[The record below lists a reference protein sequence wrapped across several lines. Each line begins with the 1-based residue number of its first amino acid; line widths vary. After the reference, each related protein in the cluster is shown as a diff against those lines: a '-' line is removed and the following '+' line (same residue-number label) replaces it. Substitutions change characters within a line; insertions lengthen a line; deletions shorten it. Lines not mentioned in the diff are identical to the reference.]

1 MATPVLID
9 CDRLAKGYGGDPLF
23 EGLSFTL
30 HEGDHVG
37 LVGPNGTGKST
48 LLRIL
53 AGQLE
58 PDDGVV
64 RTRKHLRVGYVPQ
77 DPVFAPGQTVA
88 DVVEGALA
96 HLPAAESG
104 EAQRRLNV
112 ALGKVGFTDP
122 DERTDTLSGGWRK
135 RLAIARELAPEPD
148 VLLLDEP
155 TNHLDIESIVW
166 LEDLLRREAKAFVTV
181 SHDRYFLEAVGRRIL
196 ELDRRYAEGLFVVDG
211 TYTEFLEARD
221 ERLRRDE
228 AYRAT
233 LANLARREVEWLRR
247 GPKARTSKSKSRLD
261 AAEELFDE
269 LDAATARSRTTTAEI
284 DFQGSGRK
292 TKRLLVGRGL
302 VKRFPAKSGAEGGVY
317 GDRSGGER
325 TIFEGLDLL
334 LTPGKRLGVVGR
346 NGSGKTT
353 LLRVLVGELEP
364 DEGTIQ
370 RAEGLR
376 VVYFEQNRES
386 LDPDLTLEQTLTL
399 GGHRT
404 DHVELRGQ
412 FLHVASWARRFLFP
426 PERLRS
432 PVGQLSGGEKA
443 RVVLARLMLR
453 PADLLVLDEPTND
466 LDIPTLDVLEETLLE
481 LAGALVLVTHDRF
494 LLDRVS
500 TEILA
505 LPDGGGRAARYADLA
520 QWLEAER
527 GRSDGASRQGEPGKK
542 KASGSERPARK
553 SGAKKLSYHEQREW
567 DGMEEAVLQAEERLA
582 TAEQSVSDPA
592 VATDPAALQER
603 TLELDAARRE
613 VERLYE
619 RWAALEEK
627 VT

>member
-1 MATPVLID
+1 MPPRALID
-9 CDRLAKGYGGDPLF
+9 CDRLTKGFGGAPLF
-23 EGLSFTL
+23 DGLSFTL

-48 LLRIL
+48 LLRVL

-58 PDDGVV
+58 PDDGEV
-64 RTRKHLRVGYVPQ
+64 RLRKHLRVGYVPQ
-77 DPVFAPGQTVA
+77 DPVFAPGRTVA
-88 DVVEGALA
+88 QVVEEALEG
-96 HLPAAESG
+96 LPAAEAG
-104 EAQRRLNV
+104 ESRRRLAI
-112 ALGKVGFTDP
+112 ALGKVGFSDP
-122 DERTDTLSGGWRK
+122 GERTETLSGGWRK

-166 LEDLLRREAKAFVTV
+166 LEELLRREAKAFVAV
-181 SHDRYFLEAVGRRIL
+181 SHDRYFLEAVARRVL

-211 TYTEFLEARD
+211 GYTDFLEARD

-233 LANLARREVEWLRR
+233 LANLARREVAWLRR
-247 GPKARTSKSKSRLD
+247 GAKARTSKSKSRLG
-261 AAEELFDE
+261 AADELFEE
-269 LDAATARSRTTTAEI
+269 LDAATARSRSATAGI
-284 DFQGSGRK
+284 DFTGSGRK
-292 TKRLLVGRGL
+292 TKRLWVGRGL
-302 VKRFPAKSGAEGGVY
+302 AKRFPSGTGPAGLPG
-317 GDRSGGER
+317 GGER
-325 TIFEGLDLL
+325 TIFEHLDLL
-334 LTPGKRLGVVGR
+334 LTPGKRLGIVGR

-353 LLRVLVGELEP
+353 LLRILVGELPP

-370 RAEGLR
+370 QADDLR

-386 LDPDLTLEQTLTL
+386 LDPALTLEQTLTL
-399 GGHRT
+399 GGRRT
-404 DHVELRGQ
+404 DHVEFQGQ

-481 LAGALVLVTHDRF
+481 FKGALVLVTHDRF

-505 LPDGGGRAARYADLA
+505 LPEGGGTPERYADLA
-520 QWLEAER
+520 QWLEA
-527 GRSDGASRQGEPGKK
+527 RQRRPEAGGEAREPK
-542 KASGSERPARK
+542 PARAERAARK
-553 SGAKKLSYHEQREW
+553 AGSKKLSYHEQREW
-567 DGMEEAVLQAEERLA
+567 DGMEEAVLAAEERLEA
-582 TAEQSVSDPA
+582 AQEAVADPA
-592 VATDPAALQER
+592 VATDPRALQER

>member
-1 MATPVLID
+1 MPPPVLID
-9 CDRLAKGYGGDPLF
+9 CDRLAKGYGGEPLF
-23 EGLSFTL
+23 EGLSLTL

-58 PDDGVV
+58 PDAGEV

-77 DPVFAPGQTVA
+77 DPVFAPGQTVEQ
-88 DVVEGALA
+88 VVEEALA
-96 HLPAAESG
+96 GLPGAEAG
-104 EAQRRLNV
+104 EHQRRLSI
-112 ALGKVGFTDP
+112 ALGKVGFSDP
-122 DERTDTLSGGWRK
+122 GERTETLSGGWRK

-166 LEDLLRREAKAFVTV
+166 LEELLRREAKAFVVV
-181 SHDRYFLEAVGRRIL
+181 SHDRYFLESVGRRIL
-196 ELDRRYAEGLFVVDG
+196 ELDRRYPEGLFAADG
-211 TYTEFLEARD
+211 SYAEFLEARD

-261 AAEELFDE
+261 AADELFAE
-269 LDAATARSRTTTAEI
+269 LDAATARGRTATAGI

-292 TKRLLVGRGL
+292 TKRLWVGRNL
-302 VKRFPAKSGAEGGVY
+302 AKRFGAGRSPAGSAAAGGE
-317 GDRSGGER
+317 GGER

-353 LLRVLVGELEP
+353 LLRVLVGDLDP
-364 DEGTIQ
+364 DEGTIE
-370 RAEGLR
+370 RADGLR

-399 GGHRT
+399 GGSRA
-404 DHVELRGQ
+404 DHVEYQGR

-466 LDIPTLDVLEETLLE
+466 LDIPTLDVLEEALLE
-481 LAGALVLVTHDRF
+481 LEGALVLVTHDRF

-500 TEILA
+500 NEILA
-505 LPDGGGRAARYADLA
+505 LPAEGGRPERYADLA
-520 QWLEAER
+520 QWLDAPRSRPEASDEAR
-527 GRSDGASRQGEPGKK
+527 KSRPARADRS
-542 KASGSERPARK
+542 ARK
-553 SGAKKLSYHEQREW
+553 SGSKKLSYHEQREW
-567 DGMEEAVLQAEERLA
+567 DGMEEAVLEAEARLEQAQEA
-582 TAEQSVSDPA
+582 VADPA

-619 RWAALEEK
+619 RWAELEAK